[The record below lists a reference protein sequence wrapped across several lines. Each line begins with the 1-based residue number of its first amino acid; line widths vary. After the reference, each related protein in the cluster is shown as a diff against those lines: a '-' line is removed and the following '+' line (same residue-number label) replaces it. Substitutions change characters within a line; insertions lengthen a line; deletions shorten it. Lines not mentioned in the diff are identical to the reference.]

1 MVWNC
6 GSETELDA
14 EWVFEKVTGVPPMAR
29 YGATRL
35 QGQLPLQSVPS
46 GCLLHGFL
54 LHSFHV
60 WLPAFGPSVVA
71 CGVLNYSFC
80 SPGFEIDSAENLMWG
95 SEMSNNVPSFDF
107 KAITSSLRHQL
118 QLCSSLVNRGIVLV
132 RGASSRNRASTLK
145 EICHGVFQA
154 ESVHHSFQVR
164 CTSEDENTLKGIPLH
179 SERAF
184 SETEPGWCCDVT
196 FGQRHAARHHNLLC
210 TASMHRHAPAS
221 RAHGSMLSPHMQ
233 RASSA

>member
-1 MVWNC
+1 
-6 GSETELDA
+6 
-14 EWVFEKVTGVPPMAR
+14 
-29 YGATRL
+29 
-35 QGQLPLQSVPS
+35 
-46 GCLLHGFL
+46 
-54 LHSFHV
+54 
-60 WLPAFGPSVVA
+60 
-71 CGVLNYSFC
+71 
-80 SPGFEIDSAENLMWG
+80 MWG

-132 RGASSRNRASTLK
+132 RSASSRNRASILK

-196 FGQRHAARHHNLLC
+196 FGQRHAACSLHATHHSLLS

-221 RAHGSMLSPHMQ
+221 RAHGSMLSPRMQ